1 MTIAKLLAGLI
12 KATPRT
18 AAQLRE
24 DLARIDTVGL
34 AARVIEIE
42 IQRRDL
48 LLRGTDADLELNAK
62 ALAAANLDVERA
74 QAGIEE
80 LNRQIAEADTRESAA
95 ELEAQAATAE
105 SAIDQLSALYG
116 KIDAGTADIQRL
128 FTEANR
134 CAATI
139 AAWNRRAQLLGR
151 PHLTFT
157 EPAVIK
163 QRTIGAIRA

>member
-18 AAQLRE
+18 AIQLRE
-24 DLARIDTVGL
+24 DLAKIDVESLEAYVTELEG
-34 AARVIEIE
+34 
-42 IQRRDL
+42 RRRGL
-48 LLRGTDADLELNAK
+48 LLRGTDAELEMNAK

-80 LNRQIAEADTRESAA
+80 LNRQIAEADMRESAA
-95 ELEAQAATAE
+95 ELEAQAAMAE
-105 SAIDQLSALYG
+105 SAVDQLSALYS
-116 KIDAGTADIQRL
+116 KIDAGTADMQRL
-128 FTEANR
+128 LTEATR
-134 CAATI
+134 CAATV
-139 AAWNRRAQLLGR
+139 AAWNRRAPQLGR

-157 EPAVIK
+157 EPAVVR